1 MGHLSTVVVA
11 LLGTFAICHAAPA
24 AILQPATQYYLIQPQ
39 PATLKIQP
47 HLIQPIQQL
56 KLEPK
61 QYVYYYPSLPLA
73 TTTTTTHQYTEGKP
87 IRLVT
92 LKQDEGNW
100 WSSVFSFLQPPS
112 TEMPTSEGE
121 MTEAPPAGE
130 EGGAAKAP
138 EKKLMFMAPAD
149 AEKGPE
155 TPASTAALP
164 QPQRYYILSGA
175 PQFYGNFDALQN
187 PLSPV
192 FSLQPLQAIHA
203 RANSDI
209 QAEDGLQPKF
219 QAQIVSSL
227 APIAPVP
234 AAVPAQLKND
244 LLESHQDKEQTI
256 DRAWARSLD
265 DEQQP
270 EQQQQQQLM
279 VMMEDEEEPAIVVQG
294 RSKSGVDEE
303 APEIQ
308 PVNLRAAVEE
318 EKDGK
323 QEGVQRSVND
333 PAIAAVKPSG
343 IALAGRGGVAASAPT
358 GTAIVGKNGLAL
370 ASPSATSVA
379 GNFFDE
385 DEDEEKKKPL

>member
-24 AILQPATQYYLIQPQ
+24 AILQPAAQYYLIQPQ

-121 MTEAPPAGE
+121 MTEAPPSGE

-279 VMMEDEEEPAIVVQG
+279 VMMEDEEEPAVVVQG

-343 IALAGRGGVAASAPT
+343 
-358 GTAIVGKNGLAL
+358 
-370 ASPSATSVA
+370 
-379 GNFFDE
+379 NFFDE